1 MSRWRVARHY
11 GFGAARIPIQPEP
24 HRVERPGLRDA
35 VAALAEELTEG
46 GSRASLRRIAGETP
60 AILLGLLLLTAF
72 IVTMAR
78 DHTDRS
84 EIQVVM
90 FDSAPPVEP
99 LVPEPEPEVLPEP
112 EPEPIVERPRPV
124 EPPPPQLARKPEP
137 PPPPP
142 EAPRTRPRP
151 KPPAPVV
158 PRIAEVEPPPRP
170 APRPERAVRERPQPV
185 APRPRVEID
194 ALAARPT
201 PTAAPTHTRVAH
213 QPTPTSARP
222 VPQLQAPTA
231 PAPDLPQES
240 PTQRTFRVAAATPTA
255 STKAPRLPGIA
266 PAPVEPTPAPTAAPR
281 ARPTRASVRA
291 PVPLAPRRPRS
302 QVRPCRRRWP
312 MRRPRPR
319 RRPTRQAPAPPS
331 PSARRAPLPSAAPVR
346 APTAPSRAVPALATR
361 TGREA
366 PVVETGSHEDR
377 PGLAGVPLGDL
388 AACVTDREED
398 RLKQAVVAAV
408 KAQGEC
414 VSSKGTYR
422 FVETKNLNAFL
433 MWIERAP
440 SRGVEDRCTEL
451 RYALE
456 CLESAGRRAAR

>member
-170 APRPERAVRERPQPV
+170 APRPERAVR
-185 APRPRVEID
+185 
-194 ALAARPT
+194 
-201 PTAAPTHTRVAH
+201 
-213 QPTPTSARP
+213 
-222 VPQLQAPTA
+222 
-231 PAPDLPQES
+231 
-240 PTQRTFRVAAATPTA
+240 
-255 STKAPRLPGIA
+255 
-266 PAPVEPTPAPTAAPR
+266 
-281 ARPTRASVRA
+281 
-291 PVPLAPRRPRS
+291 
-302 QVRPCRRRWP
+302 
-312 MRRPRPR
+312 
-319 RRPTRQAPAPPS
+319 
-331 PSARRAPLPSAAPVR
+331 
-346 APTAPSRAVPALATR
+346 
-361 TGREA
+361 
-366 PVVETGSHEDR
+366 
-377 PGLAGVPLGDL
+377 
-388 AACVTDREED
+388 
-398 RLKQAVVAAV
+398 
-408 KAQGEC
+408 
-414 VSSKGTYR
+414 
-422 FVETKNLNAFL
+422 
-433 MWIERAP
+433 
-440 SRGVEDRCTEL
+440 
-451 RYALE
+451 
-456 CLESAGRRAAR
+456 